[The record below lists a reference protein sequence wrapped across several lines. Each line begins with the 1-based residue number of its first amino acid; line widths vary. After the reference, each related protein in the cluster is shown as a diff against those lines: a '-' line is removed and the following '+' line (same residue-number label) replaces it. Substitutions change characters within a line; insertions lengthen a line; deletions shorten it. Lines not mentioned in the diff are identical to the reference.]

1 MYDEYVNLEDN
12 QEVTLDRLRC
22 QCVRC
27 STTLC
32 LCAAGTAAVG
42 ASLPIG
48 AVIGIMAAG
57 IVSGAI
63 AGYRMATCF
72 WNGTQAAPVPTLI
85 PDPVASPL

>member
-12 QEVTLDRLRC
+12 QEVTLDSFRF
-22 QCVRC
+22 QCIRC
-27 STTLC
+27 STILC
-32 LCAAGTAAVG
+32 LCATGTAAVA

-48 AVIGIMAAG
+48 AVIGIMVAG

-72 WNGTQAAPVPTLI
+72 WKGPQAAPAPI
-85 PDPVASPL
+85 PDPVASRL